1 MVIKPI
7 HFRKFSAVL
16 FVLAALII
24 TMHPIIASAANIT
37 ITKGVETITIP
48 SYNADDTLII
58 TGSALEADDW
68 NILKALTTNFKLRM
82 ENTQTEIPENA
93 LDNCTTLTALDL
105 SALPGLRTIKRGAF
119 QVCIS
124 LTQANLSGCSQ
135 LVSIAEDAFY
145 RCTTLTTL
153 NLSGCTGLQSIGANV
168 FRDCDNLAHVD
179 LSPCTGLQSI
189 GVGAFRSC
197 NALAGVT
204 LSGCSNLTSIAD
216 NAFYQCTALTTLDL
230 NGCTGLLSIGANAF
244 YDCNLLAHVNLSHC
258 TSLQTIGAGAFQ
270 SCNALVDVTLSGCSN
285 LTSIADRAFS
295 QNTALRTVDLSGCTG
310 LKSIGANAFR
320 DCDFLTRVNLF
331 NCTSLQTI
339 GASAFQNCNALTE
352 IRLNR
357 TSPPTLG
364 ADIFWQ
370 SGNIK
375 IYVPSSLVATYKN
388 AWPDYED
395 KIFAM
400 SSIAAPTATPSGGS
414 YTGPQTVVLGCS
426 TEGATIYYTV
436 DGSNPRASSTR
447 NTYTAALTIPL
458 GTTLKAYATKDG
470 LQDSDVLT
478 QTYTQVGFVAEPT
491 ATPSGG
497 SYTGPQTVVLECLTP
512 GAAIYYTLDGSNP
525 RASSTRNTY
534 TAALTIP
541 LGTTLKAYAAKDGL
555 QDSEVLTQT
564 YTQMQTNCNS
574 SSGCNSGVAVVGLGL
589 VISLLAVLTKK
600 RQNRKA

>member
-1 MVIKPI
+1 M
-7 HFRKFSAVL
+7 
-16 FVLAALII
+16 
-24 TMHPIIASAANIT
+24 
-37 ITKGVETITIP
+37 
-48 SYNADDTLII
+48 
-58 TGSALEADDW
+58 
-68 NILKALTTNFKLRM
+68 
-82 ENTQTEIPENA
+82 
-93 LDNCTTLTALDL
+93 
-105 SALPGLRTIKRGAF
+105 
-119 QVCIS
+119 
-124 LTQANLSGCSQ
+124 
-135 LVSIAEDAFY
+135 
-145 RCTTLTTL
+145 
-153 NLSGCTGLQSIGANV
+153 
-168 FRDCDNLAHVD
+168 
-179 LSPCTGLQSI
+179 
-189 GVGAFRSC
+189 
-197 NALAGVT
+197 
-204 LSGCSNLTSIAD
+204 
-216 NAFYQCTALTTLDL
+216 
-230 NGCTGLLSIGANAF
+230 LSIGANAF

-458 GTTLKAYATKDG
+458 GTTLKAYA
-470 LQDSDVLT
+470 
-478 QTYTQVGFVAEPT
+478 
-491 ATPSGG
+491 
-497 SYTGPQTVVLECLTP
+497 
-512 GAAIYYTLDGSNP
+512 
-525 RASSTRNTY
+525 
-534 TAALTIP
+534 
-541 LGTTLKAYAAKDGL
+541 AKDGL